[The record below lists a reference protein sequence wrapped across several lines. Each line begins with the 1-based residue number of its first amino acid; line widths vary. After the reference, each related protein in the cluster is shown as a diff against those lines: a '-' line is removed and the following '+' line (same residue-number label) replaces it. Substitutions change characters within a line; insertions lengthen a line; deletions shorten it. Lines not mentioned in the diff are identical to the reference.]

1 MRGRDRTE
9 VTAERGGLRGRLGS
23 FFRHP
28 AVQRMSALSVGLAS
42 LGVLGQCLSTPA
54 SALPAAPASI
64 ALAVGDASFTA
75 AVIAHDAGAAP
86 AADAGGVGLVGPPV
100 PSADAGGAVDL
111 NMATVDDLRRLP
123 GIGPRRAQAIVDLRA
138 KIGGFKRVE
147 DLMRVRGLGRAATRR
162 LRPLVVVGALP
173 PRP

>member
-1 MRGRDRTE
+1 MP
-9 VTAERGGLRGRLGS
+9 L
-23 FFRHP
+23 H
-28 AVQRMSALSVGLAS
+28 
-42 LGVLGQCLSTPA
+42 
-54 SALPAAPASI
+54 
-64 ALAVGDASFTA
+64 
-75 AVIAHDAGAAP
+75 AGAAP